1 MLFKGPKDSKL
12 CIFWLHWHFF
22 GLFYIYSI
30 AFLTPLRPYLLP
42 KIIFFENISY
52 LIMIAFENIW
62 RLYLRVFMTIF
73 QKYSKGPMIYLEKGP
88 ILKQWHYNYV
98 CGSPYNPNI
107 EVKFKDILLIFVFE
121 IAREPLK
128 LEHFH
133 SQFWNPRRLAR
144 LFHRKFSE

>member
-1 MLFKGPKDSKL
+1 MHFFASLTF
-12 CIFWLHWHFF
+12 FWLVLYIFYRISDATAAEFVAKNHFF
-22 GLFYIYSI
+22 
-30 AFLTPLRPYLLP
+30 
-42 KIIFFENISY
+42 KNISY

-88 ILKQWHYNYV
+88 ILKQWHYYYV
-98 CGSPYNPNI
+98 CGWPYNPNI